1 MMAPVK
7 KGRKTFLW
15 LAVGAVRIWQQADSV
30 EMQMWC
36 VTDKNLPKASKWLQ
50 PADIPVRFFFFFL
63 SSLWRDLIACH
74 CSPPQERGEVS
85 LR

>member
-15 LAVGAVRIWQQADSV
+15 PAVVAVRIWQQADSV

-36 VTDKNLPKASKWLQ
+36 VADKNLPKASKWLQ
-50 PADIPVRFFFFFL
+50 PDDIAMRCFFLL
-63 SSLWRDLIACH
+63 SSLLRDIACH
-74 CSPPQERGEVS
+74 CRPPQERGEVT